1 MQRAADSGRYDD
13 GTGEKI
19 GKQLYNSRSCDCITV
34 FLVYNRG
41 YFVYSKEQLG
51 DLILESQHQMY
62 ATAKSILKDDH
73 DCADAIQETIVKAF
87 AKLDTLQKD
96 RYAKTWIMRIL
107 MNECYNICRKNEKIL
122 PIDQYMD
129 CIETPQRNETDYGD
143 LYEAVCELCEELRI
157 PVVLYYV
164 EDFSCREI
172 AEILG
177 ISEGA
182 VQKRLARARGK
193 LKNQLEDKEAAG
205 R

>member
-1 MQRAADSGRYDD
+1 M
-13 GTGEKI
+13 T
-19 GKQLYNSRSCDCITV
+19 
-34 FLVYNRG
+34 
-41 YFVYSKEQLG
+41 KEQLG
-51 DLILESQHQMY
+51 ELILESQHQMY

-87 AKLDTLQKD
+87 TKLDTLRKE
-96 RYAKTWIMRIL
+96 RYAKTWLMRIL
-107 MNECYNICRKNEKIL
+107 MNECYNICRKSEKIL
-122 PIDQYMD
+122 PIDQY
-129 CIETPQRNETDYGD
+129 IEQMEVSQKIETDYGD
-143 LYEAVCELCEELRI
+143 LYEAVNELREELRI

-182 VQKRLARARGK
+182 VQKRLDRARK
-193 LKNQLEDKEAAG
+193 RMKSRLENKEAAG

>member
-1 MQRAADSGRYDD
+1 M
-13 GTGEKI
+13 T
-19 GKQLYNSRSCDCITV
+19 
-34 FLVYNRG
+34 
-41 YFVYSKEQLG
+41 KEQLG
-51 DLILESQHQMY
+51 KVILDSQHQMY

-87 AKLDTLQKD
+87 AKLDTLRKD
-96 RYAKTWIMRIL
+96 RFVKTWLMRIL
-107 MNECYNICRKNEKIL
+107 MNECYNICRKSEKIL
-122 PIDQYMD
+122 PIDQYMEQ
-129 CIETPQRNETDYGD
+129 IEAPQKESWNYGE
-143 LYEAVCELCEELRI
+143 LYEAVQKLQEELRI

-182 VQKRLARARGK
+182 VQKRLARAREK
-193 LKNQLEDKEAAG
+193 LKNRLQNKEAAG

>member
-1 MQRAADSGRYDD
+1 M
-13 GTGEKI
+13 TKEHL
-19 GKQLYNSRSCDCITV
+19 GKV
-34 FLVYNRG
+34 
-41 YFVYSKEQLG
+41 
-51 DLILESQHQMY
+51 ILDSQHQMY

-87 AKLDTLQKD
+87 AKLDTLRKD
-96 RYAKTWIMRIL
+96 QFVKTWLMRIL
-107 MNECYNICRKNEKIL
+107 MNECYNICRKSEKIL
-122 PIDQYMD
+122 PIDQYMEQ
-129 CIETPQRNETDYGD
+129 IEAPQKESWNYGE
-143 LYEAVCELCEELRI
+143 LYEAVQELQEELRI

-182 VQKRLARARGK
+182 VQKRLARAREK
-193 LKNQLEDKEAAG
+193 LKNRLQNTEAAG

>member
-1 MQRAADSGRYDD
+1 M
-13 GTGEKI
+13 T
-19 GKQLYNSRSCDCITV
+19 
-34 FLVYNRG
+34 
-41 YFVYSKEQLG
+41 KEQLG
-51 DLILESQHQMY
+51 KVILDSQHQMY

-87 AKLDTLQKD
+87 AKLDTLRKD
-96 RYAKTWIMRIL
+96 RFVKTWLMRIL
-107 MNECYNICRKNEKIL
+107 MNECYNICRKSEKIL
-122 PIDQYMD
+122 PIDQYMEQ
-129 CIETPQRNETDYGD
+129 IEAPQKESRNYRE
-143 LYEAVCELCEELRI
+143 LYEAVQELQEELRI

-182 VQKRLARARGK
+182 VQKRLARAREK
-193 LKNQLEDKEAAG
+193 LKNRLQNKEAAG

>member
-1 MQRAADSGRYDD
+1 M
-13 GTGEKI
+13 T
-19 GKQLYNSRSCDCITV
+19 
-34 FLVYNRG
+34 
-41 YFVYSKEQLG
+41 KEQLG
-51 DLILESQHQMY
+51 ELILESQHQMY

-87 AKLDTLQKD
+87 TKLDTLRKE
-96 RYAKTWIMRIL
+96 RYAKTWLMRIL
-107 MNECYNICRKNEKIL
+107 MNECYNICRKSEKIL
-122 PIDQYMD
+122 PIDQY
-129 CIETPQRNETDYGD
+129 IEQMEVSQKIETDYGD
-143 LYEAVCELCEELRI
+143 LFEAVNELREELRI

-182 VQKRLARARGK
+182 VQKRLDRARK
-193 LKNQLEDKEAAG
+193 RMKSRLENKEAAG

>member
-1 MQRAADSGRYDD
+1 M
-13 GTGEKI
+13 T
-19 GKQLYNSRSCDCITV
+19 
-34 FLVYNRG
+34 
-41 YFVYSKEQLG
+41 KEQLG
-51 DLILESQHQMY
+51 ELLLESQHQMY

-87 AKLDTLQKD
+87 TKLDTLRKE
-96 RYAKTWIMRIL
+96 RYAKTWLMRIL
-107 MNECYNICRKNEKIL
+107 MNECYNICRKSEKIL
-122 PIDQYMD
+122 PIDQY
-129 CIETPQRNETDYGD
+129 IEQMEVSQKTETDYGD
-143 LYEAVCELCEELRI
+143 LYEAVNDLREELRI

-182 VQKRLARARGK
+182 VQKRLDRARK
-193 LKNQLEDKEAAG
+193 RMKSRLENKEAAG